1 VASGRFAARA
11 LYAEKEPLMAKKPS
25 KINAAVAQSAAGK
38 KAADGS
44 AGGNGAAKLGKNEL
58 AKFRELLLKI
68 RAELLGDY
76 TSLSNGTLNHNS
88 QEASGNLSKMPI
100 HMADVGT
107 DTFNQ
112 DMDIQLLEGEHRRLK
127 LIDEALRR
135 IDEGTYGV
143 CLYSGKPIPK
153 ARLTA
158 IPYARYTVEAQE
170 ELERKGEL
178 TEG

>member
-1 VASGRFAARA
+1 
-11 LYAEKEPLMAKKPS
+11 MAKK
-25 KINAAVAQSAAGK
+25 AVKKTSARASGTKTKAKTKTATAGKSAPRKKAAAGK
-38 KAADGS
+38 G
-44 AGGNGAAKLGKNEL
+44 GGNGASAAMSKKDLDR
-58 AKFRELLLKI
+58 FRKLLLQV

-76 TSLSNGTLNHNS
+76 TSLSNGTLNNNS
-88 QEASGNLSKMPI
+88 QDASGNLSKMPI

-112 DMDIQLLEGEHRRLK
+112 DMDIQLLEGEHRKLK
-127 LIDEALRR
+127 LIDEALKR

-153 ARLTA
+153 ARLQA

-170 ELERKGEL
+170 ELERRGEL
-178 TEG
+178 EAG